1 MRKPLL
7 LSLLLTSVLCAISP
21 FTMAA
26 NLTEVYQQ
34 ALFSDPTYQQAVA
47 QRMADKE
54 GLPISRAQLFPQVY
68 LNGGPTL
75 THYHESSVAQFPEF
89 STGSRGYSMTL
100 SLNQTVFNYAQFK
113 AVAGACAASKA
124 ADATLYAAT
133 QNLMLRVAQ
142 AYFTVLKDEDNLR
155 YSAGNKIA
163 FSRQYDQINQQY
175 QVGMKTITDD
185 YTAKAAYDSATA
197 AYISAQTQLADDKEN
212 LRAITG
218 VLYPTLA
225 KLSERFPLIS
235 PQPSDMEA
243 WVHTAQLQN
252 WSIRAG
258 EYASQAARENI
269 KQQFGGNL
277 PTVSLQG
284 AYNVSYNNNLSGTAI
299 PAESSIS
306 TNGTPFPPNKAHSSD
321 ATVTLNLGVP
331 IFSGGQV
338 VAQTNQARY
347 NYQVALQKLETAVRA
362 TVNSTRQSYLGT
374 IAGIQQIKADK
385 EAIKSSI
392 SSLDGLRE
400 SYKVGEQ
407 TLVDVVN
414 QQQKVFQAQ
423 TQYAADRY
431 AYVNNLLTLKQ
442 ATGTLSE
449 QDLRAI
455 NAWLVDSDNDE
466 EDAVV
471 EYKPRKS
478 VKHKRYSAAGKPRV
492 IRVSLNRKST
502 FGEPDLTLSP

>member
-7 LSLLLTSVLCAISP
+7 LIAAMCAISLP
-21 FTMAA
+21 VAAA
-26 NLTEVYQQ
+26 NLTEIYQQ
-34 ALFSDPTYQQAVA
+34 ALFSDPAYQQAVA

-54 GLPISRAQLFPQVY
+54 GLPISRSQLFPQVS
-68 LNGGPTL
+68 LNGGPTV
-75 THYHESSVAQFPEF
+75 THFNESSTAQFPEF
-89 STGSRGYSMTL
+89 STNSRGYSMTL
-100 SLNQTVFNYAQFK
+100 ALNQTVFNYAQFK
-113 AVAGACAASKA
+113 AVAGACASSKA

-133 QNLMLRVAQ
+133 QSLMLKVAQ

-155 YSAGNKIA
+155 YSAANKKA
-163 FSRQYDQINQQY
+163 FSSQYDQINQEY
-175 QVGMKTITDD
+175 QVGLKTITDD
-185 YTAKAAYDSATA
+185 YTSKAAFDSARA

-218 VLYPTLA
+218 VLYPQLA
-225 KLSERFPLIS
+225 KLSERFPLLT
-235 PQPSDMEA
+235 PQPADMEA

-252 WSIRAG
+252 WAIKAG

-269 KQQFGGNL
+269 KQQYGGNL

-284 AYNVSYNNNLSGTAI
+284 SYNVSYNNNLSGAGI
-299 PAESSIS
+299 PSESIGPG
-306 TNGTPFPPNKAHSSD
+306 GTPFPPNKAHSSD

-347 NYQVALQKLETAVRA
+347 NYEVALQKLEAAVRS

-385 EAIKSSI
+385 EAIQSSI

-400 SYKVGEQ
+400 SYKVGTQ

-423 TQYAADRY
+423 TQYASDRY

-449 QDLRAI
+449 QDLQAI
-455 NAWLVDSDNDE
+455 NAWLVEGDNEDE
-466 EDAVV
+466 GVA
-471 EYKPRKS
+471 EYRPVHRIV
-478 VKHKRYSAAGKPRV
+478 VKHRHYSTASKPKF
-492 IRVSLNRKST
+492 IRVSLNRKVN